1 MFDFAFNAQRFAVY
15 LIPTLLGIIMH
26 EVAHGWMASRKGD
39 QTARFMGRLTLNPVS
54 HFDALG
60 AAVFLLTSLGT
71 GFIFGWAKPVP
82 IDFRK
87 LKYHRK
93 GIILVSAAGIIM
105 NIWVAVISALF
116 ILLIQFI
123 PHPYTQMILHM
134 FFLNMAAFNII
145 IALFNALPIPPLDG
159 SKILFGWSREPWAV
173 KYVNSGK
180 AGLAAIVFLIF
191 IMPEI
196 GRALGLDLNLFRTY
210 LIGTTR
216 YLLSLLV

>member
-1 MFDFAFNAQRFAVY
+1 MWLDLTFKYTAIFTA
-15 LIPTLLGIIMH
+15 IILH
-26 EVAHGWMASRKGD
+26 EIAHGYAALLMGD
-39 QTARFMGRLTLNPVS
+39 DTAKKEGRLSLNPLK
-54 HFDALG
+54 HADLFG
-60 AAVFLLTSLGT
+60 TFLLPLMLWIAHAG
-71 GFIFGWAKPVP
+71 IMFGWAKPVP

-196 GRALGLDLNLFRTY
+196 GRALGLDLNLFHTY

>member
-1 MFDFAFNAQRFAVY
+1 MLWIAHA
-15 LIPTLLGIIMH
+15 GIM
-26 EVAHGWMASRKGD
+26 
-39 QTARFMGRLTLNPVS
+39 
-54 HFDALG
+54 
-60 AAVFLLTSLGT
+60 
-71 GFIFGWAKPVP
+71 FGWAKPVP

-159 SKILFGWSREPWAV
+159 SKILLAGAGSHGRLNMSIQAKRGWPQ
-173 KYVNSGK
+173 
-180 AGLAAIVFLIF
+180 
-191 IMPEI
+191 
-196 GRALGLDLNLFRTY
+196 
-210 LIGTTR
+210 
-216 YLLSLLV
+216 LSF